1 MSDFIHIEPAHEKR
15 RDFARWALAQTP
27 KLQTSSSTGT
37 DVPVDLYPDVPPELL
52 EGGFVD
58 GFPYDRPD
66 APLLV
71 PRLDA
76 KATVVPADP
85 DAVKAPQKAT
95 QPAARKS
102 RKRAPRRPRK
112 PEAGPLTA
120 EKLTSTPEA
129 GPDSTDSGSTDSG
142 STDSASE

>member
-37 DVPVDLYPDVPPELL
+37 DVPIDIYPDVPPELL

-66 APLLV
+66 APQAATTQT
-71 PRLDA
+71 A
-76 KATVVPADP
+76 KATVASADP
-85 DAVKAPQKAT
+85 DAGKAPQKAT
-95 QPAARKS
+95 QTVARKP

-112 PEAGPLTA
+112 TGDGPLTA
-120 EKLTSTPEA
+120 EKLTSTPET
-129 GPDSTDSGSTDSG
+129 GPDSTDTGRTEG
-142 STDSASE
+142 TDSASE